1 MSSQDLLSDS
11 YALEEGRYAKGV
23 NSRMELRG
31 RLDIISK
38 MDLTFD
44 LYNMREG
51 VEKQNK
57 TKKIRNDLFLSCFT
71 RSIHLPDSNIGLK

>member
-1 MSSQDLLSDS
+1 MTSQDLLSDS
-11 YALEEGRYAKGV
+11 YAWEEGRYAKGV
-23 NSRMELRG
+23 NNRTELRG

-51 VEKQNK
+51 IEKQNK
-57 TKKIRNDLFLSCFT
+57 TKKIRNDLFLSWFPK
-71 RSIHLPDSNIGLK
+71 SILLPDSNIGLK